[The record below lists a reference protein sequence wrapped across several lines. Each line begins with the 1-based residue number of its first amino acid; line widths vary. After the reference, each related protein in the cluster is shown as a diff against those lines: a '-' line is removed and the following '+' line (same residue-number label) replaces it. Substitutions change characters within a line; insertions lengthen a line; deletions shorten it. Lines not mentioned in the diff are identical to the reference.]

1 MPLNATRSEEQRSL
15 AVPRL
20 SSPFEMDGV
29 LERLLPTSKVFS
41 FASPMLVTPAEPD
54 RSEE

>member
-1 MPLNATRSEEQRSL
+1 MPLHAARSEEQHRL

-29 LERLLPTSKVFS
+29 LERLLPTSKVLS